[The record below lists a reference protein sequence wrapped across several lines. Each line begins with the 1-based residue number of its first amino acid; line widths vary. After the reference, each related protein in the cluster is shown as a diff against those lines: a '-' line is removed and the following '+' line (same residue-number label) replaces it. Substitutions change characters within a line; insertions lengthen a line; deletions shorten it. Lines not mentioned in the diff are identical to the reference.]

1 MFHINNT
8 FRRVFKKKGE
18 EFIEKDAQFIQD
30 FKKFIMRGNVVDMA
44 VGIIIGGAFG
54 KIVSSAVSDIIM
66 PVVGILIGG
75 INFTDLK
82 FTLKHAVTNST
93 GEITTPA
100 VTLNYGNFIQVSVD
114 FLIIS
119 FAIFLMIKAIGSFT
133 RKKEA
138 QEAATPPKPSEEI
151 QLLTQIRDLLDKKK

>member
-1 MFHINNT
+1 MFHIRNT
-8 FRRVFKKKGE
+8 FHRIFKGKGE
-18 EFIEKDAQFIQD
+18 EFIEKDAHFVQD

-66 PVVGILIGG
+66 PVVGLMIGG
-75 INFTDLK
+75 LNFTDLNL
-82 FTLKHAVTNST
+82 TLKHAVTNST

-138 QEAATPPKPSEEI
+138 ETAATPPKPSEEV
-151 QLLTQIRDLLDKKK
+151 QLLTQIRDLLEKKK